1 MVTFFGLASLSLPHT
16 GAKKSFEI
24 FGNEH
29 NLRVPVLPLKIEV
42 ITSLLFLE
50 IANSDI
56 WTSLFD
62 KDSKHRNELLLKTII
77 WMNVTAKT
85 TNCQKNLSPF
95 ELIFAINSTDR
106 KSDS

>member
-1 MVTFFGLASLSLPHT
+1 MVTFLGSQASLYHIPVP
-16 GAKKSFEI
+16 KKSFEI

-29 NLRVPVLPLKIEV
+29 NLRVPVLLLKIEV